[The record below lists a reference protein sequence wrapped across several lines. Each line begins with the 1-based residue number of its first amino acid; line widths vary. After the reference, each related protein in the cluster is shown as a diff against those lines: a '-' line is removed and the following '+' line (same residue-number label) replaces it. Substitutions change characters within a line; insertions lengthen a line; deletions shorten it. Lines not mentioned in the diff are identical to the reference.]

1 VKLRGAVR
9 AQVEGRSLVPLLESG
24 SATWTDRIFVRHIG
38 RWPQGADPRGFK
50 YGPVSVRNQRWQL
63 VNPGRENTRQWELYD
78 LAADPG
84 QKSNVAGDHPQVV
97 RQLEAAYDR
106 WWDDVQP
113 SLVNER
119 ATPPPFNPYH
129 TQYWNQYQGPGP
141 NKIPPGTNLMK

>member
-1 VKLRGAVR
+1 
-9 AQVEGRSLVPLLESG
+9 
-24 SATWTDRIFVRHIG
+24 
-38 RWPQGADPRGFK
+38 
-50 YGPVSVRNQRWQL
+50 VRNQRWQL